1 MLTLTR
7 KADYA
12 LLAMS
17 HLARTAPDRSSA
29 REIAEQIGVPLPVL
43 TNVLNRLLHHGLVNS
58 KMGAKGGYTLSRG
71 PDEVSL
77 TDMIDAIEGQ
87 FRMAICCQDEPTAL
101 ADQCDLESTCQIKE
115 PIRRVH
121 QGIRA
126 YMSQVTLGHIAFNR
140 VPLTIGS
147 SLGPF
152 GQVSAGVSRGEGCG
166 GNGSRRTES
175 KIAGAGSRAE
185 APASCLS
192 ESLAKSSL
200 GEAKVGDEVR

>member
-17 HLARTAPDRSSA
+17 HLARTAPERSSA
-29 REIAEQIGVPLPVL
+29 REIAQQVGVPLPVL

-58 KMGAKGGYTLSRG
+58 KMGAKGGYTLSRD

-87 FRMAICCQDEPTAL
+87 FRMAICCQDDRAASE
-101 ADQCDLESTCQIKE
+101 DQCDLESSCQIKE

-126 YMSQVTLGHIAFNR
+126 YMGQVTLGHIAFNR
-140 VPLTIGS
+140 VPLTIGA

-152 GQVSAGVSRGEGCG
+152 GQIPSGDGCC
-166 GNGSRRTES
+166 GNGSSASES
-175 KIAGAGSRAE
+175 KFAGAGSRAD
-185 APASCLS
+185 APAGCLN
-192 ESLAKSSL
+192 ESLAKSSQV
-200 GEAKVGDEVR
+200 EAQVGDEVR

>member
-17 HLARTAPDRSSA
+17 HLARTAPERSSA
-29 REIAEQIGVPLPVL
+29 REIAGQIGVPLPVL

-58 KMGAKGGYTLSRG
+58 KMGAKGGYMLSRD
-71 PDEVSL
+71 PNEVSL

-87 FRMAICCQDEPTAL
+87 FRMAICCQDEPGAA
-101 ADQCDLESTCQIKE
+101 ADQCDLESSCQIKE

-126 YMSQVTLGHIAFNR
+126 YMGQVTLGHIAFNR
-140 VPLTIGS
+140 VPLTIGA

-152 GQVSAGVSRGEGCG
+152 GSAQSADGCC
-166 GNGSRRTES
+166 GNGSSAGKT
-175 KIAGAGSRAE
+175 KIAGAGSRE
-185 APASCLS
+185 SAPAGCLN
-192 ESLAKSSL
+192 ESLMKSSHV
-200 GEAKVGDEVR
+200 EAQVGDEVR